1 MLNLFQV
8 DPNQNMTTGYQKEA
22 FKRIPVAYEAF
33 GSCPYEVIYS
43 NSSGSLLRIKLIL
56 QEAGSQ
62 LFGGRHERN
71 SLIFLEAHSL
81 LGSEG
86 M

>member
-43 NSSGSLLRIKLIL
+43 NSSGSLLRIKLDFT
-56 QEAGSQ
+56 GSWKSIVW
-62 LFGGRHERN
+62 GKT
-71 SLIFLEAHSL
+71 
-81 LGSEG
+81 
-86 M
+86 